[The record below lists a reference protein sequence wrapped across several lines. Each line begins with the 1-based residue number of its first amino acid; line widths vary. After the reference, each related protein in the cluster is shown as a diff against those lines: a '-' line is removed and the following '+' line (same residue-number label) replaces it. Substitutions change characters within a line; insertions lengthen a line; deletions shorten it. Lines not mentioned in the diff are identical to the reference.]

1 MTTSRFLVRRMSW
14 LVAVALFAPA
24 LHVPAAR
31 GAETHSA
38 TATAEAPTANT
49 SLGQLV
55 AGNQRFVAGK
65 PTRARQTAAYRTGLA
80 TSQHPFATILG
91 CSDSRVPLE
100 LLFDQGFGDLFV
112 IRVAG
117 NVVGTDEVG
126 SIQYAVHHLHT
137 PLVVVLGH
145 ESCGAVTSALL
156 PAADRSKEATGIQA
170 LLTQIEPALSG
181 LDPKL
186 SQAQRVHQGVEANVR
201 QSVRELQANA
211 ELMKPHEGAAP
222 EIVGAVYD
230 LETGKVRFLK

>member
-1 MTTSRFLVRRMSW
+1 
-14 LVAVALFAPA
+14 
-24 LHVPAAR
+24 
-31 GAETHSA
+31 
-38 TATAEAPTANT
+38 
-49 SLGQLV
+49 
-55 AGNQRFVAGK
+55 
-65 PTRARQTAAYRTGLA
+65 
-80 TSQHPFATILG
+80 
-91 CSDSRVPLE
+91 
-100 LLFDQGFGDLFV
+100 LFDQGFGDLFV